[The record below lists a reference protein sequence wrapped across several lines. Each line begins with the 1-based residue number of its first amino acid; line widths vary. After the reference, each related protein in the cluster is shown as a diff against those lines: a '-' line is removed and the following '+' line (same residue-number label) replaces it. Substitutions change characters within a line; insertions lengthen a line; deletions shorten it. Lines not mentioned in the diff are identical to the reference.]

1 MRWFL
6 FCPSDWSRPHQKN
19 AGKKIPA
26 SSVRQHLGREILE
39 SSEIMT
45 DNQIAV
51 IPLEVIQD
59 KRLTL
64 EQTRVL
70 IALFSFRNKVTNT
83 VWPSRKAIAERTGM
97 HPSNISSATTALVAL
112 GWLAK
117 DGLGGYSKA
126 TRYTLCSPD
135 LAPKSPARP
144 AASTVAQTATVAEQA
159 TVAAS
164 ATQTVARS
172 ATPLLADQATRKEQS
187 IEQSIEEKKTV
198 RVTAPTFA
206 LPDWINKSHW
216 DAWHSTAKRKNA
228 SPAQKQM
235 AVDKLAAWK
244 AEGIDHAAALENA
257 ALAGW
262 QGLFKPDVPASAVTA
277 SRSSGQTNKHAG
289 AAAAIWGNNAQRNRG
304 DFIDV

>member
-1 MRWFL
+1 
-6 FCPSDWSRPHQKN
+6 
-19 AGKKIPA
+19 
-26 SSVRQHLGREILE
+26 
-39 SSEIMT
+39 MT
-45 DNQIAV
+45 DNQISV
-51 IPLEVIQD
+51 VPIEVIQD

-70 IALFSFRNKVTNT
+70 VALFSFRNKVTNT
-83 VWPSRKAIAERTGM
+83 VWPSRAAIAERTGM
-97 HPSNISSATTALVAL
+97 HTSNISSATTALVAL
-112 GWLAK
+112 GWLTK
-117 DGLGGYSKA
+117 EGLGGHSKS
-126 TRYTLCSPD
+126 TRYTLCVPAIE
-135 LAPKSPARP
+135 APKRRT
-144 AASTVAQTATVAEQA
+144 TVAHSATVAESA
-159 TVAAS
+159 TVAHS
-164 ATQTVARS
+164 ATSTVADS
-172 ATPLLADQATRKEQS
+172 ATRKEQS
-187 IEQSIEEKKTV
+187 IEQSIEEKKK
-198 RVTAPTFA
+198 RVTAPTFV

-262 QGLFKPDVPASAVTA
+262 QGLFKPDVPASAMTA

-289 AAAAIWGNNAQRNRG
+289 AAAAIWGNNTPRNRG

>member
-1 MRWFL
+1 M
-6 FCPSDWSRPHQKN
+6 DQ
-19 AGKKIPA
+19 
-26 SSVRQHLGREILE
+26 
-39 SSEIMT
+39 
-45 DNQIAV
+45 
-51 IPLEVIQD
+51 
-59 KRLTL
+59 RLTL
-64 EQTRVL
+64 QQMRVL
-70 IALFSFRNKVTNT
+70 VALYTFRNRNT
-83 VWPSRKAIAERTGM
+83 EMAHPTREEIRERTGM
-97 HPSNISSATTALVAL
+97 ALSKISTATSDLERL
-112 GWLAK
+112 GWLTK
-117 DGLGGYSKA
+117 TGNGGRSQA
-126 TRYTLCSPD
+126 TRYRVHVPET
-135 LAPKSPARP
+135 APS
-144 AASTVAQTATVAEQA
+144 SVTATKPV
-159 TVAAS
+159 TVTERVTVPESVTVTES
-164 ATQTVARS
+164 ALNPSRIGNETVPESGRG
-172 ATPLLADQATRKEQS
+172 KEQT
-187 IEQSIEEKKTV
+187 IQTITNKKTV